1 MEYAIIIVFLIFI
14 LILLAVI
21 YKFSMKEVKAMA
33 EDEQLDNII
42 KKMPENKQICEE
54 ILKKLNNTDVKIEED
69 EKASNCLYIAV
80 TNKIIIGNLR
90 QSYTRVQTIAHEC
103 LHSVQDKR
111 ILKFNFIY
119 SNIYLLYFAIISILA
134 LFKVLPYQMTFLSIL
149 IIASY
154 VYYFVRSYLE
164 NDAMTKA
171 RFLAKEYME
180 ERNILEKQ
188 EINKV
193 VMKYDKL
200 NNLGIKF
207 TNYDLMFK
215 TVIKIII
222 FAIICMLK
230 MS

>member
-21 YKFSMKEVKAMA
+21 YRFSMKEVKAMA

-134 LFKVLPYQMTFLSIL
+134 LFKILPYKMTFLSIL

>member
-1 MEYAIIIVFLIFI
+1 MEYAIIVIFLIFI

-21 YKFSMKEVKAMA
+21 YKFSMKDIKAMA
-33 EDEQLDNII
+33 EDKDLDNII

-54 ILKKLNNTDVKIEED
+54 ILKKLNNTEVTIQED
-69 EKASNCLYIAV
+69 EKASNCLYIAA

-90 QSYTRVQTIAHEC
+90 QNYTRVQTIAHEC
-103 LHSVQDKR
+103 LHSIQDKR

-134 LFKVLPYQMTFLSIL
+134 LFKVLPYKMTFLNIL

-154 VYYFVRSYLE
+154 IYYFVRSYLE

-180 ERNILEKQ
+180 EKNILEKQ
-188 EINKV
+188 DINKV
-193 VMKYDKL
+193 IAKYDKL

-215 TVIKIII
+215 TIIKIII
-222 FAIICMLK
+222 FAIVCMF
-230 MS
+230 